1 MGKSDS
7 DGRQKRIYREL
18 TVADIRAPKRDADV
32 EVTFLESARFY
43 KLLRTNPT
51 YDEALNLLR
60 GAMTDGRAL
69 TIGLAS
75 LDTDIIEEIQ
85 ESK

>member
-69 TIGLAS
+69 KIGLAS